1 MMIDIIIQPDAAND
15 ILEAAK
21 WYDNNLMGLGE
32 SFLESVDSAINSIQQ
47 NPEAYPKVYK
57 ELRKILLKKFPFSL
71 FYLYEDEQIITI
83 AVFHASRNS
92 KSWKNRTK

>member
-21 WYDNNLMGLGE
+21 WYDNNLKGLGE

-47 NPEAYPKVYK
+47 NPEAYSKVYK
-57 ELRKILLKKFPFSL
+57 ELRRILLKKFPFSL
-71 FYLYEDEQIITI
+71 FYLYEDEQIIVI
-83 AVFHASRNS
+83 AVFHASRNPN
-92 KSWKNRTK
+92 SWKKRTK